1 MGLWEW
7 NALWQCYYKTEGDP
21 LKFYCIV
28 SHLEENHTGGRQKEK
43 EQAAGREK
51 KFKFQKTE

>member
-1 MGLWEW
+1 MGVERPV
-7 NALWQCYYKTEGDP
+7 AVTEGDP
-21 LKFYCIV
+21 LEFSCIV
-28 SHLEENHTGGRQKEK
+28 SHLEENHTGGGQKEK